1 MPAPEMNALVR
12 VNGSRRIGAGHVMRC
27 LVLAER
33 LSARGVGVTFVADD
47 FGDRVTDV
55 IRERGY
61 ALRLFPASGTGEPW
75 LGSDLPTEIR
85 AMRELIEGLAHPLD
99 WLIVDNYGIDAR
111 WERALRPYARKIM
124 VIDDLADRPHD
135 CDVLLDQNEC
145 DDLEHRYVRLVA
157 PSTVRFLGASYAL
170 LRREFIEAGRSLRIR
185 DGRVR
190 RILIAF
196 GATDPTGETKKA
208 LRALR
213 LAGLRDVAVDV
224 VVGRWAVQAVDDE
237 RVELDCPVRFHH
249 DVGSLAPLMV
259 AADLAIG
266 AGGTATWERAYL
278 GLPTIALAVAENQ
291 SEIVRT
297 LARRGIVWTPGSA
310 DRTDEMQLARLI
322 RKALDDPPALA
333 AMAARG
339 RALFADYAV
348 RSEELIETLA
358 GAGERRYAAR

>member
-1 MPAPEMNALVR
+1 MRFWLFCASGPSSPRSTGTSFKSRPTPRNAEARMPAPEMNALVR

-259 AADLAIG
+259 AADGDRSRRDRDLGACLPRAADDR
-266 AGGTATWERAYL
+266 AGGRRESVRDRADA
-278 GLPTIALAVAENQ
+278 GPSRDSVD
-291 SEIVRT
+291 
-297 LARRGIVWTPGSA
+297 AR
-310 DRTDEMQLARLI
+310 I
-322 RKALDDPPALA
+322 R
-333 AMAARG
+333 
-339 RALFADYAV
+339 
-348 RSEELIETLA
+348 RSD
-358 GAGERRYAAR
+358 G

>member
-1 MPAPEMNALVR
+1 MRFWLFCASGPSSSRSTGTSFKSRPTPRNAEARMPAPEMNALVR

-61 ALRLFPASGTGEPW
+61 GLRLFPASGAGEPW

-135 CDVLLDQNEC
+135 CD
-145 DDLEHRYVRLVA
+145 
-157 PSTVRFLGASYAL
+157 AL

-213 LAGLRDVAVDV
+213 LAGL
-224 VVGRWAVQAVDDE
+224 
-237 RVELDCPVRFHH
+237 
-249 DVGSLAPLMV
+249 
-259 AADLAIG
+259 
-266 AGGTATWERAYL
+266 
-278 GLPTIALAVAENQ
+278 
-291 SEIVRT
+291 
-297 LARRGIVWTPGSA
+297 
-310 DRTDEMQLARLI
+310 
-322 RKALDDPPALA
+322 
-333 AMAARG
+333 
-339 RALFADYAV
+339 
-348 RSEELIETLA
+348 
-358 GAGERRYAAR
+358 